1 VEPSDAQEEQAMAGK
16 DDPGAEPEF
25 LMLTLEDFAGTGV
38 AAAEGDKIAVAFTTV
53 GGPSF
58 DITMTKEQ
66 ARELAAN
73 LMKAAT

>member
-1 VEPSDAQEEQAMAGK
+1 MTDK
-16 DDPGAEPEF
+16 DNPGVEPEF

-38 AAAEGDKIAVAFTTV
+38 AAAEGDKVAMAFTTV

-73 LMKAAT
+73 LMKVAT